1 MSQPRV
7 RAVVFDFDGVIVE
20 SGDIKTEA
28 FLELFADYPH
38 HLDAIKRHHLDNLG
52 VSRFKKFAWI
62 YQNVL
67 REPYDTGE
75 KIRLGD
81 RFSAIVFQK
90 VCETPL
96 VAGAREALE
105 VLAKAGVHLVVA
117 SGTPQDELDRIVD
130 ARGLRGFFAEV
141 HGSPTEKAT
150 AVSAVIKRWGLAP
163 TEVLFV
169 GDGTT
174 DHEAATRTGVRF
186 LARRTPDLAAHW
198 ASVGCDVVDDLRGL
212 AQRVV
217 S

>member
-1 MSQPRV
+1 MSAPRV

-28 FLELFADYPH
+28 FLELFAAYPE
-38 HLDAIKRHHLDNLG
+38 HLPAIKRHHLDHLG
-52 VSRFKKFAWI
+52 ISRFKKFAWI
-62 YQNVL
+62 YENVL
-67 REPYDTGE
+67 HEPYDTGE

-90 VCETPL
+90 VCETPF
-96 VAGAREALE
+96 VPGAREALE
-105 VLAKAGVHLVVA
+105 ALARAGVHLVVA

-130 ARGLRGFFAEV
+130 ARGLRPFFAEV

-150 AVSAVIKRWGLAP
+150 AVAAALKRWALAP
-163 TEVLFV
+163 DEVLFI

-174 DHEAATRTGVRF
+174 DHEAATRSGVRF

-198 ASVGCDVVDDLRGL
+198 ASLGCECVDDLRGL
-212 AQRVV
+212 ERRVV

>member
-1 MSQPRV
+1 MNERRL

-28 FLELFADYPH
+28 FQELFAAYPE
-38 HLDAIKRHHLDNLG
+38 HLPAIKRYHLDNLG

-62 YQNVL
+62 YQNL
-67 REPYDTGE
+67 LHQPFDTGE

-90 VCETPL
+90 VCETPF
-96 VAGAREALE
+96 VPGAREALE
-105 VLAKAGVHLVVA
+105 ALGRAGVHMAIA

-130 ARGLRGFFAEV
+130 ARGLRRFFAEV

-150 AVSAVIKRWGLAP
+150 AAASVIKRWGLAP
-163 TEVLFV
+163 DEVLFV

-174 DHEAATRTGVRF
+174 DHAAANSAGVRF
-186 LARRTPDLAAHW
+186 LARRTPDLTEHW
-198 ASVGCDVVDDLRGL
+198 ATVGCKCVDDLRGL
-212 AQRVV
+212 ERLVV